1 MLKLSALTLALSLV
15 GFGAFAAE
23 NAHQHAAAAT
33 QVVKL
38 EVTSEGFVPNEVK
51 VKKNVPVK
59 LEVTRKTE
67 KTCVKQLVIKDKDIR
82 LELPL
87 DKTVSVTFT
96 PDKPGSLRY
105 ACAMDMI
112 SGLLLVD

>member
-1 MLKLSALTLALSLV
+1 MLKSVLVTAALGLV
-15 GFGAFAAE
+15 GSVAVAAE
-23 NAHQHAAAAT
+23 HDHHAAAT

-38 EVTSEGFVPNEVK
+38 EVTSEGFLPAEVQ
-51 VKKNVPVK
+51 VKKDIPVR

-67 KTCVKQLVIKDKDIR
+67 KTCAKQLVIKDKNIR

-96 PDKPGSLRY
+96 PDKAGRLRY
-105 ACAMDMI
+105 ACSMDMV
-112 SGLLLVD
+112 SGVLLVN